1 MMSPWMVLPAFLLWG
16 WAAGGVTL
24 SLSCGRCEGGPDGY
38 TCPSSD
44 SAQAYVLRA
53 LPDQVLRVE
62 CRNNVGDFSLLKDC
76 NFTTFRQFEFERCPL
91 PDVSFGEVFRRIG
104 VPSGDVKSLSFTA
117 GSWNA
122 SSGLQEWHLD
132 SLTNLQT
139 LQLVDNNFTSF
150 PPALLTNTPKLEFF
164 RFIGN
169 RVGSLPHT
177 MFASTPNLVMAEL
190 GNNGLTSVPEDL
202 FANLTKLLNVSLW
215 NNQLTDIQRSLFSDI
230 TGLRFLDLR
239 DNFLS
244 DITNRQFQGM
254 KILKRLNLGGNRIS
268 NLNKDSFGDLRS
280 LEELELHSNWLENLP
295 TGIFENQR
303 LMQKLILRNNS
314 LSKLPDRIFQKC
326 ESLKMLDLSVNN
338 LQYIERSQLPTPK
351 TSLTYLNLGSNN
363 ISLSEDY
370 ISDSGA
376 QFIPYDFPLS
386 NQLELQHIFLDNNRI
401 NHIPSSFNNLFVDL
415 KTIDLSGNLISYL
428 DFPSIHFISDG
439 VKLNLKNNLIKA
451 ISLRQLKFWP
461 IKEKIKNVT
470 LSLEGN
476 PLVCNCLLYIFAKI
490 VQEKSELLSKSSFQV
505 LIDDADKVTC
515 ISLENRKMHVKTLD
529 FKMLTCELEQCLDNC
544 TCSWRPHD
552 EMFIVDCSFK
562 DMKEIPMPSKDIYNL
577 KNYSVTLNLMN
588 NSIANFDGLDHPFYT
603 KLANLTIP
611 YNKISH
617 INESDLP
624 DNLKVLDV
632 RGNNLTF
639 LSATTLDY
647 LNVTDMTLSLG
658 DNPWTCNCDMID
670 FFTFL
675 QVPERKVLD
684 SNNIK
689 CASDGEELLSINEY
703 TICPSFRQ
711 PMVIVTIV
719 LITVFLLLF
728 AVLGTM
734 SFYKY
739 KQGIKVWL
747 FTHRM
752 CLWAITEDELDA
764 DKKYDAFISYSHKD
778 EEFVNTV
785 LVPGLES
792 GDPKYRIC
800 LHYRDWIPGEYIQNQ
815 ILQSVEDSRRT
826 IVVLSSNFIE
836 SVWGQLEF
844 KAAHSQALQDRTNR
858 IIVIVYGQV
867 PPESELDEKL
877 RLYISMKTYVKWGDA
892 KFWEKLRYIMPH
904 PQELIQKKQQKCKNA
919 DKLELVKSNSKS
931 V

>member
-1 MMSPWMVLPAFLLWG
+1 MMSSWMVLPAFLLWG
-16 WAAGGVTL
+16 WAAGGVTH
-24 SLSCGRCEGGPDGY
+24 SLSCGLCEGGPDGY
-38 TCPSSD
+38 TCPNSESEEK
-44 SAQAYVLRA
+44 YVLRA

-62 CRNNVGDFSLLKDC
+62 CHNLVRDFSLMKDC
-76 NFTTFRQFEFERCPL
+76 NLTTFRQFEFERCPL
-91 PDVSFGEVFRRIG
+91 PSVSFGEVFRRIG
-104 VPSGDVKSLSFTA
+104 VPSGNVRSLSFTA
-117 GSWNA
+117 GAWNA

-150 PPALLTNTPKLEFF
+150 PPALLTNTPKLKFF
-164 RFIGN
+164 SFIGN
-169 RVGSLPHT
+169 QVDSLPHT
-177 MFASTPNLVMAEL
+177 MLASTPDLVMADL
-190 GNNGLTSVPEDL
+190 GNNGLATVPEDL
-202 FANLTKLLNVSLW
+202 FVNLTKLTNVSLW
-215 NNQLTDIQRSLFSDI
+215 NNQLTDIQRNLFPDI
-230 TGLRFLDLR
+230 PNLKFLDLR
-239 DNFLS
+239 DNLLS
-244 DITNRQFQGM
+244 AITNRQFRGM
-254 KILKRLNLGGNRIS
+254 KILKRLNLGGNRLS
-268 NLNKDSFGDLRS
+268 SLNNDSFLDLRS
-280 LEELELHSNWLENLP
+280 LEELELHSNLLEKLP
-295 TGIFENQR
+295 SGIFDNQR
-303 LMQKLILRNNS
+303 LIKKLILRNNS
-314 LSKLPDRIFQKC
+314 FSKLPDKIFQKC
-326 ESLKMLDLSVNN
+326 ESLNMLDLSYNN
-338 LQYIERSQLPTPK
+338 LQYIERLQLPGPT
-351 TSLTYLNLGSNN
+351 TSLTYLDLGNNN
-363 ISLSEDY
+363 ISFSEDY
-370 ISDSGA
+370 ISESGA
-376 QFIPYDFPLS
+376 QFIPYDFPIS
-386 NQLELQHIFLDNNRI
+386 NQLKLQHIFLDNNRI
-401 NHIPSSFNNLFVDL
+401 NHIPPSFNNLYLDL
-415 KTIDLSGNLISYL
+415 ETIDLSGNLISYL
-428 DFPSIHFISDG
+428 EFRSIHFLSDS
-439 VKLNLKNNLIKA
+439 VKLNLKNNKIKV
-451 ISLRQLKFWP
+451 INLRQLQIWP
-461 IKEKIKNVT
+461 KDEKCKNVT

-476 PLVCNCLLYIFAKI
+476 PLLCNCLLYIFAKI
-490 VQEKSELLSKSSFQV
+490 VQGKSDELSKTSFKI

-515 ISLENRKMHVKTLD
+515 TSLENRKMYVKTLD
-529 FKMLTCELEQCLDNC
+529 FRMLTCQLEHCLGNC
-544 TCSWRPHD
+544 TCEFRRHD
-552 EMFIVDCSFK
+552 EMLIVDCSFK
-562 DMKEIPMPSKDIYNL
+562 GMKEIPIPNDDIYNI
-577 KNYSVTLNLMN
+577 KNFSVTLNLMN
-588 NSIANFDGLDHPFYT
+588 NNITNFDGLEHPFYS
-603 KLANLTIP
+603 KLVNLTIP

-617 INESDLP
+617 FNESDLP
-624 DNLKVLDV
+624 EHLKVLDV
-632 RGNNLTF
+632 RGNNLTL

-658 DNPWTCNCDMID
+658 DNPWTCNCELID

-684 SNNIK
+684 QNNIK
-689 CASDGEELLSINEY
+689 CASDGELLLNINEY

>member
-1 MMSPWMVLPAFLLWG
+1 MMSSWMVLPAFLLWG

-38 TCPSSD
+38 TCPNSD
-44 SAQAYVLRA
+44 STQAYVLRA

-62 CRNNVGDFSLLKDC
+62 CRNNGWDFSLLKNC
-76 NFTTFRQFEFERCPL
+76 NFTAFRQFEFQRCPL

-104 VPSGDVKSLSFTA
+104 VASGDVKSLSFTA

-122 SSGLQEWHLD
+122 ASGLQEWHLD

-169 RVGSLPHT
+169 RVGNLPHT

-190 GNNGLTSVPEDL
+190 GSNELTSVPEDL

-215 NNQLTDIQRSLFSDI
+215 NNQLTDIQGSLFSDI

-254 KILKRLNLGGNRIS
+254 KLLKRLNLGGNQIS
-268 NLNKDSFGDLRS
+268 SLNKDSFRDLRS

-295 TGIFENQR
+295 TGIFDNQR
-303 LMQKLILRNNS
+303 LMQKLILSNNS
-314 LSKLPDRIFQKC
+314 LSELPDRIFQKC

-338 LQYIERSQLPTPK
+338 LQHIEKSQLPTHK
-351 TSLTYLNLGSNN
+351 SSLTYLNLGSNN
-363 ISLSEDY
+363 VSFPEY
-370 ISDSGA
+370 RNGSGNS
-376 QFIPYDFPLS
+376 FIPYDFPLT

-401 NHIPSSFNNLFVDL
+401 TEIPSSFNILFVDL
-415 KTIDLSGNLISYL
+415 KTIDLSGNLIRFL
-428 DFPSIHFISDG
+428 DYFSMRFLSEG
-439 VKLNLKNNLIKA
+439 VKLNLKNNLIKT
-451 ISLRQLKFWP
+451 ISLRRLKVFSP
-461 IKEKIKNVT
+461 KDIKNVT

-476 PLVCNCLLYIFAKI
+476 PLVCNCLLYIFTKI
-490 VQEKSELLSKSSFQV
+490 IQEKSELTSK
-505 LIDDADKVTC
+505 IIINDADKVTC
-515 ISLENRKMHVKTLD
+515 TNLENRTMYVKTLD
-529 FKMLTCELEQCLDNC
+529 FKRLSCKLEQCLDNC
-544 TCSWRPHD
+544 TCSWRSHD
-552 EMFIVDCSFK
+552 EMLVVDCSFK
-562 DMKEIPMPSKDIYNL
+562 DMKEIPIPSKDMYDL
-577 KNYSVTLNLMN
+577 KKYSVTLNLMN
-588 NSIANFDGLDHPFYT
+588 NSIADLDGLNHPFYT
-603 KLANLTIP
+603 RLANLTIP

-617 INESDLP
+617 FNKSDLP
-624 DNLKVLDV
+624 DSLKVLDV

-639 LSATTLDY
+639 LSAPTLDHF
-647 LNVTDMTLSLG
+647 NVTAMTLSLG
-658 DNPWTCNCDMID
+658 DNPWTCNCDTID

-684 SNNIK
+684 FNNIK
-689 CASDGEELLSINEY
+689 CAGDGEELLSINEY

-785 LVPGLES
+785 LVPGLET
-792 GDPKYRIC
+792 GHPKYRIC

-904 PQELIQKKQQKCKNA
+904 PQELTQKKKQHCKNA
-919 DKLELVKSNSKS
+919 DKLELVKSNSKN

>member
-1 MMSPWMVLPAFLLWG
+1 MSSWLVLPAFLLWG

-24 SLSCGRCEGGPDGY
+24 SLSCRRCEGGPGGY
-38 TCPSSD
+38 TCPNSE
-44 SAQAYVLRA
+44 SAEAFVLKT
-53 LPDQVLRVE
+53 LPDQVLHVE
-62 CRNNVGDFSLLKDC
+62 CRNNMGDFSLLKNC
-76 NFTTFRQFEFERCPL
+76 NFTSFRKFEFERCPL
-91 PDVSFGEVFRRIG
+91 PGVAFGEVFRRIG
-104 VPSGDVKSLSFTA
+104 VPSSDVKYLSFTA

-122 SSGLQEWHLD
+122 SSGLEEWHLD

-139 LQLVDNNFTSF
+139 LQLVDNNITSF

-177 MFASTPNLVMAEL
+177 MFASTPNLVMADL
-190 GNNGLTSVPEDL
+190 GNNELTSVPEDL
-202 FANLTKLLNVSLW
+202 FANLTKLLN
-215 NNQLTDIQRSLFSDI
+215 
-230 TGLRFLDLR
+230 
-239 DNFLS
+239 
-244 DITNRQFQGM
+244 
-254 KILKRLNLGGNRIS
+254 
-268 NLNKDSFGDLRS
+268 
-280 LEELELHSNWLENLP
+280 
-295 TGIFENQR
+295 
-303 LMQKLILRNNS
+303 
-314 LSKLPDRIFQKC
+314 
-326 ESLKMLDLSVNN
+326 
-338 LQYIERSQLPTPK
+338 YIERLQLPSPK

-363 ISLSEDY
+363 ISF
-370 ISDSGA
+370 SDTGA

-401 NHIPSSFNNLFVDL
+401 NHIPTPLNNLFVDL
-415 KTIDLSGNLISYL
+415 KTVDLSGNLISYL
-428 DFPSIHFISDG
+428 EFLSIHFVSDG
-439 VKLNLKNNLIKA
+439 VKLNLKNNQIKA
-451 ISLRQLKFWP
+451 INL
-461 IKEKIKNVT
+461 
-470 LSLEGN
+470 
-476 PLVCNCLLYIFAKI
+476 
-490 VQEKSELLSKSSFQV
+490 
-505 LIDDADKVTC
+505 
-515 ISLENRKMHVKTLD
+515 H
-529 FKMLTCELEQCLDNC
+529 
-544 TCSWRPHD
+544 
-552 EMFIVDCSFK
+552 
-562 DMKEIPMPSKDIYNL
+562 MKEIPMPTKDMYQL
-577 KNYSVTLNLMN
+577 KTNYSVTLNLMN
-588 NSIANFDGLDHPFYT
+588 NSLANFDGLDHPFYT
-603 KLANLTIP
+603 RLANLTIP

-624 DNLKVLDV
+624 GNLKVLDV

-639 LSATTLDY
+639 LSDTTLDY
-647 LNVTDMTLSLG
+647 LNVTDVVLSLG

-689 CASDGEELLSINEY
+689 CASDGELLLSISEY
-703 TICPSFRQ
+703 TICPSFRN

-792 GDPKYRIC
+792 GNPKYRIC

-904 PQELIQKKQQKCKNA
+904 PQELIQKKQQKNRNA

>member
-1 MMSPWMVLPAFLLWG
+1 MSSWLVLPAFLLWG

-24 SLSCGRCEGGPDGY
+24 SLSCRRCEGGPGGY
-38 TCPSSD
+38 TCPNSE
-44 SAQAYVLRA
+44 SAEAFVLKT
-53 LPDQVLRVE
+53 LPDQVLHVE
-62 CRNNVGDFSLLKDC
+62 CRNNMGDFSLLKNC
-76 NFTTFRQFEFERCPL
+76 NFTSFRKFEFEKCPL
-91 PDVSFGEVFRRIG
+91 PGVAFGEVFRRIG
-104 VPSGDVKSLSFTA
+104 VPSSDVKYLSFTA

-122 SSGLQEWHLD
+122 SSGLEEWHLD

-139 LQLVDNNFTSF
+139 LQLVDNNITSF

-177 MFASTPNLVMAEL
+177 MFASTPNLVMADL
-190 GNNGLTSVPEDL
+190 GNNELTSVPEDL

-230 TGLRFLDLR
+230 PGLRFLDLR

-244 DITNRQFQGM
+244 GFTNRQFQGM
-254 KILKRLNLGGNRIS
+254 KILRRLNLGGNRIS
-268 NLNKDSFGDLRS
+268 SLNEDSFKDLRS
-280 LEELELHSNWLENLP
+280 LEELELHSNWLESLP
-295 TGIFENQR
+295 TGIFDNQR
-303 LMQKLILRNNS
+303 LMKKLILRNNS
-314 LSKLPDRIFQKC
+314 LINLPQRIFQKC
-326 ESLKMLDLSVNN
+326 ESLNMLDLSFNH
-338 LQYIERSQLPTPK
+338 LQYIERLQLPSPK

-363 ISLSEDY
+363 ISF
-370 ISDSGA
+370 SDTGA

-401 NHIPSSFNNLFVDL
+401 NHIPTPLNNLFVDL
-415 KTIDLSGNLISYL
+415 KTVDLSGNLISYL
-428 DFPSIHFISDG
+428 EFLSIHFVSDG
-439 VKLNLKNNLIKA
+439 VKLNLKNNQIKA
-451 ISLRQLKFWP
+451 INLRRWKHFP
-461 IKEKIKNVT
+461 FNEMIKNVT

-476 PLVCNCLLYIFAKI
+476 PFTCNCILYIFATI
-490 VQEKSELLSKSSFQV
+490 VQGKLNEHSKTSYQI
-505 LIDDADKVTC
+505 LIDDADKITC
-515 ISLENRKMHVKTLD
+515 TSLEDRQMHVKTLD
-529 FKMLTCELEQCLDNC
+529 LKFLTCNLDFCSDNC
-544 TCSWRPHD
+544 TCSWRPYD
-552 EMFIVDCSFK
+552 DMLTVDCSFK
-562 DMKEIPMPSKDIYNL
+562 DMKEIPMPTKDMYQL
-577 KNYSVTLNLMN
+577 KTNYSVTLNLMN
-588 NSIANFDGLDHPFYT
+588 NSLANFDGLDHPFYT
-603 KLANLTIP
+603 RLANLTIP

-624 DNLKVLDV
+624 GNLKVLDV

-639 LSATTLDY
+639 LSDTTLDY
-647 LNVTDMTLSLG
+647 LNVTDVVLSLG

-689 CASDGEELLSINEY
+689 CASDGELLLSISEY
-703 TICPSFRQ
+703 TICPSFRN

-792 GDPKYRIC
+792 GNPKYRIC

-904 PQELIQKKQQKCKNA
+904 PQELIQKKQQKNRNA